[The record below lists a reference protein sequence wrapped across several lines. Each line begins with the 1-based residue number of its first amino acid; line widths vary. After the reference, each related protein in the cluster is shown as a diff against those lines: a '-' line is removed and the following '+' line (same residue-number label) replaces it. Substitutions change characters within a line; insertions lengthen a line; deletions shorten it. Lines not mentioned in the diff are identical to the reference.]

1 MAWAVRLLRQCATLV
16 ALTGEAWVLREVF
29 PLAATRC
36 CALPCT
42 SQKPLQ
48 GVWGARGLRAPGL
61 RAQAGSGRGPGPLR
75 WAWAEGG
82 GAVARLELT
91 KKGLCDLESKC
102 ARELARRDSC
112 CTSPPRP

>member
-1 MAWAVRLLRQCATLV
+1 MQDWYVQKLR
-16 ALTGEAWVLREVF
+16 
-29 PLAATRC
+29 
-36 CALPCT
+36 
-42 SQKPLQ
+42 
-48 GVWGARGLRAPGL
+48 
-61 RAQAGSGRGPGPLR
+61 R